1 MRLTR
6 EQATEIAR
14 AECERNAWPWQEP
27 VRVSRRL
34 LGGYE
39 VMTNTSA
46 IGGNVFIRISRSG
59 KVSGSGFSRR

>member
-6 EQATEIAR
+6 EQASEIAH
-14 AECERNAWPWQEP
+14 AECERNSWPWQEP

-39 VMTNTSA
+39 VMTNASA
-46 IGGNVFIRISRSG
+46 IGGNVFVRINRAGEVTS
-59 KVSGSGFSRR
+59 SGFARR